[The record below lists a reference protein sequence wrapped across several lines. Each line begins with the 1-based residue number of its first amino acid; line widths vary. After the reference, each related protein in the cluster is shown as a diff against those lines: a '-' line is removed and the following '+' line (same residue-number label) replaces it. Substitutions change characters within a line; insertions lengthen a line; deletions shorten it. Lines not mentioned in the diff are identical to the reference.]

1 MEDRY
6 KVKSIVIK
14 GKLITEIGRPC
25 SFSLTAQILHFLGYT
40 SHLICEDGSWEFNH
54 SMTTEYGNDKYIP
67 FFLNG
72 KRVY

>member
-14 GKLITEIGRPC
+14 GKLLADMGRPS
-25 SFSLTAQILHFLGYT
+25 SFSLTIQILEFLGYV
-40 SHLICEDGSWEFNH
+40 SHAVCENGSLEFNH
-54 SMTTEYGNDKYIP
+54 SMTTEYGKDKYIP